1 MRASA
6 LVLVLSACGGGALQ
20 DAGVV
25 LDAGSLFDAGATD
38 AGATDAG
45 LAQTDGGAPDAGL
58 CTPGSCVGP
67 SANQRT
73 CNPETRRCG
82 DRPSCGGGRSC
93 VYGLVCEFAEC
104 NEANVTGIG
113 CANFANLPQVTAWNP
128 ATVTPRGPITLWV
141 VGGPKDT
148 EAPLACQTRAADFTV
163 SVGLADDPM
172 LPATFDLLPPGLLSY
187 VGPDGGVVD
196 VRSLARSTSYRRTTG
211 ANGAPIVTLS
221 FNLCLDTPSATVTVG
236 FFAQNGN
243 PVCAQVR

>member
-6 LVLVLSACGGGALQ
+6 LVLVLSACGGGAVQ
-20 DAGVV
+20 DAGLVV
-25 LDAGSLFDAGATD
+25 DAGGLFDAGATD
-38 AGATDAG
+38 AG
-45 LAQTDGGAPDAGL
+45 LVQTDGGVPDAGP
-58 CTPGSCVGP
+58 CTPGSCVGVGS
-67 SANQRT
+67 SANQWT

-82 DRPSCGGGRSC
+82 DRPLCIGTRTC

-104 NEANVTGIG
+104 VEANVTGIG

-128 ATVTPRGPITLWV
+128 ATVTPQGPITLWV
-141 VGGPKDT
+141 VGAPKDT
-148 EAPLACQTRAADFTV
+148 AAPLACQTRAADFTV
-163 SVGLADDPM
+163 SVGLADNPM

-221 FNLCLDTPSATVTVG
+221 FNLCLDNPPAAVTVG

-243 PVCAQVR
+243 PVCAQVP